1 MANYVRTLTRRDVLY
16 RLGTVGG
23 AGAVYHGLTA
33 FGLLPVPEAR
43 AAVPGYPRDIGK
55 GRRVIVIG
63 AGVAGV
69 CAAYLLARH
78 GFDTKVIEA
87 SSRAGGRSLT
97 LRKGDKFH
105 EVDGPEQVCNFGNET
120 LYLNAGPGRIPQ
132 HHYIVL
138 DYCRELGVEL
148 QPYIF
153 MGGSNL
159 LQSDS
164 FMGGRPVPMRQAMF
178 SLRGEISEL
187 LGKVARQGE
196 LDEAL
201 GHIDRQRF
209 LEMLSS
215 FGQLQRSPDGRYRYD
230 PQDPNFLGFPWT
242 GYVKEPGAGYD
253 AGRKARRIPLDE
265 IVGSDIWRSDNQL
278 LFNNLNYFWQ
288 SSLLQPTGGMD
299 MIWKAFLKQVISDD
313 GKTVN
318 DLITFDSPVQSVSN
332 TATGVEVI
340 HGDDVP
346 HSADFCVSTMAPIQL
361 ARVGKGLS
369 TGFVNA
375 LADIAY
381 IPATKVGW
389 ETKNRFWETR
399 DRIYGGISYTDDP
412 ISQIWYPSE
421 GFHQPTGVLT
431 AVYNR
436 GDVAF
441 EFGKLPIEERFK
453 RALRGGEK
461 IHPGYYES
469 NINMDTALAV
479 AWQNMPHFIGGW
491 ANDTS
496 ETRPRSYKRLNQADP
511 EGQIYLAGDFLS
523 YWPGWQEGA
532 LGAAELAFKQI
543 AERVT
548 KG

>member
-1 MANYVRTLTRRDVLY
+1 MTNDVRPLTRRDVLY
-16 RLGTVGG
+16 RLGAVGG
-23 AGAVYHGLTA
+23 AAAVYHGLTT

-43 AAVPGYPRDIGK
+43 AAVPGYPVDIGK
-55 GRRVIVIG
+55 GRTAIVIG
-63 AGVAGV
+63 AGLAGV

-78 GFDTKVIEA
+78 GFETTVIEA
-87 SSRAGGRSLT
+87 NSRPGGRSLT

-105 EVDGPEQVCNFGNET
+105 EVDGPEQECKFTNNT

-164 FMGGRPVPMRQAMF
+164 FQGGRPVPMRQARF

-187 LGKVARQGE
+187 LGKVARKGE

-201 GHIDRQRF
+201 GHIDRERF
-209 LEMLSS
+209 LQMLSS

-230 PQDPNFLGFPWT
+230 PQDPHFLGFPWT
-242 GYVKEPGAGYD
+242 GYVKEPGAGLD
-253 AGRKARRIPLDE
+253 AGQKALRIPLDE
-265 IVGSDIWRSDNQL
+265 IVGSDIWSSDNQL
-278 LFNNLNYFWQ
+278 LFNNLKYFWQ

-299 MIWKAFLKQVISDD
+299 MIWKAFLKQGVPGD
-313 GKTVN
+313 KTVG
-318 DLITFDSPVQSVSN
+318 DLITLDSPVKSLRN
-332 TATGVEVI
+332 TETGVEVI
-340 HGDDVP
+340 HGHGDGVVDT
-346 HSADFCVSTMAPIQL
+346 ADFCVSTMAPIQL
-361 ARVGKGLS
+361 AGVGKGLS
-369 TGFVNA
+369 TSFVNA

-389 ETKNRFWETR
+389 ETTTRFWETK
-399 DRIYGGISYTDDP
+399 DRIYGGISFTDDP

-431 AVYNR
+431 AAYNR
-436 GDVAF
+436 GDVAL
-441 EFGKLPIEERFK
+441 EFGKLPIDMRFEL
-453 RALRGGEK
+453 ALRGGEK
-461 IHPGYYES
+461 IHPGDYRR
-469 NINMDTALAV
+469 NINMGTALAV

-491 ANDTS
+491 ANDTW
-496 ETRPRSYKRLNQADP
+496 ENRPGAYKRLNQADP
-511 EGQIYLAGDFLS
+511 EGRIYLAGDYLS

-543 AERVT
+543 AERVM
-548 KG
+548 

>member
-1 MANYVRTLTRRDVLY
+1 MTNDVRLLTRRDVLY
-16 RLGTVGG
+16 RLGAVGG
-23 AGAVYHGLTA
+23 AAAVYHGLTT

-43 AAVPGYPRDIGK
+43 AAVPGYPSDIGK
-55 GRRVIVIG
+55 GRKVIVIG
-63 AGVAGV
+63 AGLAGV
-69 CAAYLLARH
+69 CAAYLLAGH
-78 GFDTKVIEA
+78 GFETKVIEA
-87 SSRAGGRSLT
+87 NSRAGGRSLT
-97 LRKGDKFH
+97 LRKGDSFA
-105 EVDGPEQVCNFGNET
+105 EVGGPVQTCAFTNST

-138 DYCRELGVEL
+138 DYCSELGVEL

-164 FMGGRPVPMRQAMF
+164 FLGGRPVPMRQAQF

-187 LGKVARQGE
+187 LSKVAQKGK

-201 GHIDRQRF
+201 GHIDRERF
-209 LEMLSS
+209 LQMLSS

-230 PQDPNFLGFPWT
+230 PQDPSFLGFPWT
-242 GYVKEPGAGYD
+242 GYAEEPGAGLD
-253 AGRKARRIPLDE
+253 AGQKTQRIPLDK
-265 IVGSDIWRSDNQL
+265 IVRSDIWSSDNQL
-278 LFNNLNYFWQ
+278 LFNNLQYYWQ
-288 SSLLQPTGGMD
+288 SSLLQPSGGMD
-299 MIWKAFLKQVISDD
+299 MIWKAFLKQGVPG
-313 GKTVN
+313 GKTVG
-318 DLITFDSPVQSVSN
+318 DLIILDSPVKSLRN

-340 HGDDVP
+340 HGDGVVD
-346 HSADFCVSTMAPIQL
+346 SADFCVSTMAPIQL
-361 ARVGKGLS
+361 VRVGKGLS
-369 TGFVNA
+369 TSFVNA

-381 IPATKVGW
+381 EPATKVGW
-389 ETKNRFWETR
+389 ETKNRFWETK
-399 DRIYGGISYTDDP
+399 DRIYGGISFTDDI

-431 AVYNR
+431 AAYNR
-436 GDVAF
+436 GDDALA
-441 EFGKLPIEERFK
+441 FGKLPIGERFEL
-453 RALRGGEK
+453 ALQGGEK
-461 IHPGYYES
+461 IHPGDYRR

-491 ANDTS
+491 ANDTW
-496 ETRPRSYKRLNQADP
+496 ETRPTSYKRLNQADP